1 MNEHTG
7 SFEHDDTVADR
18 GMMLAWSI
26 PEIAKA
32 LKIDEKDVKEYFT
45 DGRRV
50 SFLLERRIAKRL
62 DWVLAPSEG
71 AGYDLVD
78 PKGRRWEVRSIT
90 KGGIYFG
97 PSYDV
102 GSGRS
107 YTERGF
113 REKIG
118 QLAGYVLCDI
128 ESFPRI
134 PFWIISVK
142 QVLRWKD
149 GGLLGTQARASRRKM
164 LELLKSNE

>member
-1 MNEHTG
+1 MSDTTDSLER
-7 SFEHDDTVADR
+7 DDMAADR
-18 GMMLAWSI
+18 GMVLAWSI

-32 LKIDEKDVKEYFT
+32 LKIEEGDVEEYFT

-78 PKGRRWEVRSIT
+78 RKGRQWEVRSIT
-90 KGGIYFG
+90 KGGVYFS
-97 PSYDV
+97 PSKDV

-107 YTERGF
+107 YTEKGF
-113 REKIG
+113 MDKVG
-118 QLAGYVLCDI
+118 HLAGYVLCDI

-134 PFWIISVK
+134 PFWIIPVE

-149 GGLLGTQARASRRKM
+149 GGLLGTQARASRSKI
-164 LELLKSNE
+164 LDLLRSNK